1 MKKYL
6 HTLLASLVAL
16 PALAEAATPV
26 SVPQTRSGLIRQ
38 EVQQGN
44 IGASLGRVAR
54 QLDAV
59 IEEYDR
65 NGLEGDDV
73 DTLKRF
79 RGMLNNLTRSEVTK
93 IVKQLEQ
100 ARLLKAENNQNAFG
114 AFAGQKQVTVQ
125 LEQIYLEW
133 QRQQIFR
140 ELSSRFNR
148 LAGTQRSNMQRTV
161 EMYNKMAESSAYRY
175 RDESKI
181 DLRIQELDQAG
192 INDEAGTLI
201 KKLKELNEKLDA
213 GVEPRPKLAMEKI
226 TIELNPALDGA
237 LDDLKGSKLASA
249 AGNERRA
256 RDAMLDL
263 ARILAPKRDK
273 EEVIRQAIR
282 DIEKAMVDQEQ
293 VKSDTEKLEESEE
306 IKAEN
311 LERDQAELVDRTDL
325 IREDV
330 KDFVPA
336 AADELK
342 ASTQNQQTARAVL
355 NNNQANEET
364 KSDQAAAQQ
373 EEAIENLADAKE
385 VLEEQLEEM
394 AEKANNPEKKD
405 KLEQLKELAE
415 KVAELKKKEQVI
427 QEKSE
432 KVEQIPAPA
441 PEEQSEAEAARQL
454 AEYAKVARQAGMVLE
469 TYINLLKSNADA
481 RVVAT
486 GDTISGLQS
495 RSQRLIQHRQQLAQS
510 QRLLKPV
517 ILAQAYDQDL
527 LAATWAQFR
536 FSLLLDPIF
545 GIIGLVFGWL
555 MHMLLWASLG
565 ALFAPPPR
573 PPY

>member
-201 KKLKELNEKLDA
+201 KKLEELNEKLDA
-213 GVEPRPKLAMEKI
+213 GVDPRPKLAMEKI
-226 TIELNPALDGA
+226 TAELNPALDGA
-237 LDDLKGSKLASA
+237 LADLKGSKLASA

-336 AADELK
+336 AAEELK

-415 KVAELKKKEQVI
+415 KVAELKKKEQAI

-454 AEYAKVARQAGMVLE
+454 AEKEVKEAEQIARHIDQVLE
-469 TYINLLKSNADA
+469 KAPEEVKPAAEIAAKAAEEIAKALPEIEKRAEQGDAD
-481 RVVAT
+481 
-486 GDTISGLQS
+486 
-495 RSQRLIQHRQQLAQS
+495 
-510 QRLLKPV
+510 LKPE
-517 ILAQAYDQDL
+517 LEKAAEQLKEAAEQAKQ
-527 LAATWAQFR
+527 AAAN
-536 FSLLLDPIF
+536 
-545 GIIGLVFGWL
+545 
-555 MHMLLWASLG
+555 AEK
-565 ALFAPPPR
+565 
-573 PPY
+573 